1 MLQLFLQGRI
11 CSCRADPLL
20 SWPPAPKTFLIFMAQ
35 GCPTVGTQYLCCI
48 YSDFLFFFPRLV
60 PILPPDVLTE
70 IQSLLPGL
78 AGARVKDGHGT
89 NGDSSCKGVSPP
101 SDPAAGGEDVVRG
114 FHLGRASP
122 WLRTK
127 RM

>member
-1 MLQLFLQGRI
+1 
-11 CSCRADPLL
+11 
-20 SWPPAPKTFLIFMAQ
+20 MAQ
-35 GCPTVGTQYLCCI
+35 GCPQLGHSTFAVFIQI
-48 YSDFLFFFPRLV
+48 FFFFPRLV

-78 AGARVKDGHGT
+78 AGARVEDGHGT
-89 NGDSSCKGVSPP
+89 NGDSSCKGVSPR